1 MKNKS
6 NIYFVC
12 LFTFLL
18 SSFTSF
24 AYKPL
29 TKEQASEILNSHSRD
44 IISLTNGW
52 QKSYDNATWEE
63 ATVPFSEFNKDAVT
77 YKKDIRIEKNFIDN
91 RKLHFVFPGL
101 AGEVEIYFN
110 NEFVTKYICANTY
123 IDITIPQKLINAGAN
138 ELKLVFLK
146 DSKLERQLYISTL
159 NAPVRTKGIIRE
171 PFLVSTSKIWIND
184 LSYNIRE
191 KGESVWI
198 EGRFALSAGEI
209 EKSKSDDVENSK
221 IGTSKKSVQIEYQL
235 INKQTN
241 IAETPLETK
250 TIVAEDSRVTNV
262 KFNIS
267 CSHLKRWEI
276 EKPELYELRIVAKHN
291 GVAIDDYFVNVGIK
305 TFKKTKDKFLL
316 NGRSI
321 AIKAV
326 NYEEFFTSTKNTLS
340 AYRLETDIKEIK
352 VLGANAIRF
361 QRVPHPYLAH
371 LCDINGLLMFIDI
384 PLNNLSQ
391 DYLTKED
398 FIVRSSNLSSQII
411 NNYMK
416 YPSLVAI
423 GLGNEVIECEEF
435 DKLVD
440 KLLPIFKKY
449 NVLKYKTINIKADEF
464 SSDAFDFIIVNLGD
478 KKRSYDEI
486 KSTLEKKRADAS
498 LPMLFSFST
507 SVFPNNVN
515 GYLDK
520 NSLEYQAFFIKSC
533 YNISKMLKLAG
544 VVIVYNDYATEYPVL
559 SLDYYNQ
566 YINTTGVTDGYRA
579 NRLSYAV
586 AKALFNNEKVPL
598 LNAGSYENQSPTSF
612 IIIGMLAVLILLFML
627 NRYRRFREYFVR
639 ATIRPY
645 NFYSDIRDSRI
656 LSISQT
662 LILGF
667 LIALSAALSVASIL
681 ISLKYDV
688 SYSYLLINLLPYKAI
703 LETIFKTVW
712 SPDILLLLLTFLAIV
727 KLILTAILIRVIA
740 FIIRAKV
747 FFDQAITIT
756 IWAALPYI
764 FLLPIGIVIARILV
778 VSDNFIIWFFIAL
791 IALCSLA
798 MIFRLLKALAVV
810 FDKSRIKVYSI
821 GIIFLL
827 LIAIIPFFL
836 YERNNEILPFI
847 NYFCSLL

>member
-29 TKEQASEILNSHSRD
+29 TTEQASEILNSRNRE

-52 QKSYDNATWEE
+52 QKSYDNTTWEE
-63 ATVPFSEFNKDAVT
+63 ATVPFSEVYKDAVT
-77 YKKDIRIEKNFIDN
+77 YKKDIRIEKNFVDN

-110 NEFVTKYICANTY
+110 NEFITKYICANTY
-123 IDITIPQKLINAGAN
+123 IDVTIPQKLINVGAN

-146 DSKLERQLYISTL
+146 DSKLERQLYISTI

-191 KGESVWI
+191 KGESIWL
-198 EGRFALSAGEI
+198 EGRFTLSAGEI

-221 IGTSKKSVQIEYQL
+221 IGTSKKNIQIEYQL
-235 INKQTN
+235 INKQTK
-241 IAETPLETK
+241 IAETSLGTK
-250 TIVAEDSRVTNV
+250 TVTVEDSRVTNV
-262 KFNIS
+262 QFNIS

-276 EKPELYELRIVAKHN
+276 EKPELYELKIVAKHN
-291 GVAIDDYFVNVGIK
+291 GVLIDDYFVNVGIK
-305 TFKKTKDKFLL
+305 TFKKTKDKFSL
-316 NGRSI
+316 NGQSI

-361 QRVPHPYLAH
+361 QRVPHPYLAY
-371 LCDINGLLMFIDI
+371 LCDLNGLLMFIDI

-435 DKLVD
+435 NNLVD

-486 KSTLEKKRADAS
+486 KSTLEKKKAETS
-498 LPMLFSFST
+498 LPVLFSFST

-579 NRLSYAV
+579 NRLSYSV

-612 IIIGMLAVLILLFML
+612 IIIGLLAVLILLFML

-712 SPDILLLLLTFLAIV
+712 SPDILLLLLTFLAIL

-740 FIIRAKV
+740 FIVRAKV

-764 FLLPIGIVIARILV
+764 FLLPIGVVIARILV
-778 VSDNFIIWFFIAL
+778 VSDTFIWFFVAL
-791 IALCSLA
+791 IVLCSIA
-798 MIFRLLKALAVV
+798 MIFRLLKSLAVV

-821 GIIFLL
+821 GIAL
-827 LIAIIPFFL
+827 LILMAIIPFFF